1 MLLTLSH
8 RCAFYPSYACIS
20 LPQMC
25 CTESGASD
33 VTCGWLYCSLHHLW
47 IHIHPLKKM
56 KPNSINNSERET
68 SARFTTTTI
77 LWLNVALKMIY
88 CTVLSTLSQYNKSV
102 FTGQQL
108 ASKWLFI
115 VYSLETFQLTV
126 VTLKCLY
133 ATLLLIGPY
142 DPTWSHI

>member
-1 MLLTLSH
+1 
-8 RCAFYPSYACIS
+8 
-20 LPQMC
+20 
-25 CTESGASD
+25 
-33 VTCGWLYCSLHHLW
+33 
-47 IHIHPLKKM
+47 M

-142 DPTWSHI
+142 DPT